1 MIIGVDASRA
11 FVPQRTGTENYSFR
25 LLREMISNSGSN
37 EFILY
42 TRGDDTFKGET
53 LQGVSHGSE
62 FSDTFKVGSFK
73 GGDHLI
79 WKKIG
84 WPRLWTQGGLA
95 LRTYLDRLDVLFVPA
110 HTLPILRKPGLP
122 TVVTIHGL
130 EYEYLPEHYRFPQ
143 KLYLTWSTRYAVRFA
158 DRIIAV
164 SQFTADEL
172 QNRLGADPKKISVI
186 HEGVDRKAYQRSFP
200 DAEKQDVLSK
210 LGISKPYLLFLGMVQ
225 PRKNLER
232 LIESFSRVRLTG
244 PGPDSLS
251 LVIAGKFGWMYEKIL
266 QAPKKYGV
274 EDRVKFPGFVPQ
286 DFLPI
291 LLQES
296 LAFILPSLT
305 EGFGLPVLEAMA
317 AGSPVIASKA
327 GALPEVAGEAGL
339 YVDPLSVDDMSKTM
353 QAVVRSEVMR
363 KELRKKGLSRVRQF
377 SWERAAVETLAV
389 LGEVVG
395 RSD

>member
-1 MIIGVDASRA
+1 MIIGVDASRV
-11 FVPQRTGTENYSFR
+11 FVSQRTGTENYSYR
-25 LLREMISNSGSN
+25 LLREMISNGGAN

-53 LQGVSHGSE
+53 LQGVSHESD

-73 GGDHLI
+73 GGDHLT

-172 QNRLGADPKKISVI
+172 QSRLGADPKKISVI
-186 HEGVDRKAYQRSFP
+186 HEGVDRQAYQRSFTE
-200 DAEKQDVLSK
+200 AEKQDVLSK
-210 LGISKPYLLFLGMVQ
+210 LGISKPYLLFLGVVQ

-232 LIESFSRVRLTG
+232 LIEAFSRIRLTG
-244 PGPDSLS
+244 SDPVSLS
-251 LVIAGKFGWMYEKIL
+251 LVVAGKIGWMYGNIL
-266 QAPKKYGV
+266 QAPRKYGV

-286 DFLPI
+286 DSLPI

-317 AGSPVIASKA
+317 AGAPVIAAKT
-327 GALPEVAGEAGL
+327 GALPEVAGDAGL
-339 YVDPLSVDDMSKTM
+339 YIDPLSVDDMSKTL
-353 QAVVRSEVMR
+353 QAVISSEEMR

-377 SWERAAVETLAV
+377 SWDRAAVETLAV
-389 LGEVVG
+389 LGEVAG
-395 RSD
+395 KSD